1 MFTYMQ
7 QEVRALLKHI
17 ISIVYFMRGA
27 IQYEEMMRRTPGER
41 QLFEEFISERMDI
54 EKDNPF
60 PNY

>member
-1 MFTYMQ
+1 MFKSMQ
-7 QEVRALLKHI
+7 AEVRSLIKHV
-17 ISIVYFMRGA
+17 ISIVYFMRGS

-41 QLFEEFISERMDI
+41 QLFEEFISERFDV